1 MNQKTIHITLRAS
14 LFMAILGLIAWVSG
28 IAFIFPS
35 LGPSAYVLAF
45 DEGMS
50 SSGKEVIGGH
60 VCGILGGLF
69 SYHIVV
75 NPYSLD
81 QLTGTFS
88 EAGLWLALGAVL
100 ALAITIFLMLLF
112 QASHPPACATTL
124 IVSLGILPGWFDGLI
139 ILMAV
144 TVLYVTYLGYN
155 RLAKKLK

>member
-1 MNQKTIHITLRAS
+1 MT
-14 LFMAILGLIAWVSG
+14 ILGLIAWASG
-28 IAFIFPS
+28 IVFIFPS

-45 DEGMS
+45 DERMS

-60 VCGILGGLF
+60 ACGILGGLL
-69 SYHIVV
+69 SYHVVV
-75 NPYSLD
+75 NPYSLA

-100 ALAITIFLMLLF
+100 ALGITIFLMLIF

-139 ILMAV
+139 IMLAV
-144 TVLYVTYLGYN
+144 TILYVTYLGYN
-155 RLAKKLK
+155 RLVKKLKSQTPKVKG